1 MIYSHYSEPG
11 LRTGTSAPLEN
22 TAITAEAGITLHT
35 KGRSG
40 EFLFNL
46 PSHRWCGLTSA
57 ATGLSGGFIL
67 AAASQRR
74 LRGLWVGFGFML
86 GASQEVADFVHLFFE
101 LQQARFIARRS
112 QSAGDG
118 PACCHF
124 IAKVL
129 RVDGVLS

>member
-57 ATGLSGGFIL
+57 ATIFES
-67 AAASQRR
+67 A
-74 LRGLWVGFGFML
+74 VG
-86 GASQEVADFVHLFFE
+86 
-101 LQQARFIARRS
+101 
-112 QSAGDG
+112 
-118 PACCHF
+118 
-124 IAKVL
+124 
-129 RVDGVLS
+129 